1 MNDMIET
8 FFAMIFMIPILI
20 LAIPLMIL
28 VKVVMMVSN
37 FLEGDHHEG

>member
-1 MNDMIET
+1 MIET

-28 VKVVMMVSN
+28 VKVVMVVFN
-37 FLEGDHHEG
+37 FLDGDGNG

>member
-1 MNDMIET
+1 MIET

-37 FLEGDHHEG
+37 FLEGDQHEG

>member
-1 MNDMIET
+1 MLET

-28 VKVVMMVSN
+28 VKVIMVLSD
-37 FLEGDHHEG
+37 FLDGDHHDRT